1 MTCHPSQM
9 TLASMPPPP
18 PFPPPP
24 PPPPPPLPPPSG
36 VQETY
41 REKQKVAL
49 VPRQIRWEEVFV
61 PVCACVYL
69 SVPCRAHESMR
80 QETLTRPCLA
90 CCFVTSTDT
99 LREAQKYPFHYLARA
114 GDVDALVMC

>member
-1 MTCHPSQM
+1 M
-9 TLASMPPPP
+9 PPP

-24 PPPPPPLPPPSG
+24 PPPPPSG
-36 VQETY
+36 VQDTY

-69 SVPCRAHESMR
+69 SVPCRGRESMR
-80 QETLTRPCLA
+80 P
-90 CCFVTSTDT
+90 
-99 LREAQKYPFHYLARA
+99 
-114 GDVDALVMC
+114 DVDAALLCLLLRDQH